1 MVREKVKQYKI
12 MKFIYVFLA
21 GGLGSLLRYA
31 IGIVLPSCFFP
42 WTTAGINI
50 IGSFAI
56 GVLAG
61 VGSKIGWNDN
71 LQIALTIG
79 FCGGFTT
86 FSTFS
91 KEALSLVTTGR
102 WGAFILYVIGSVLLG
117 IGASAAGFMSS
128 RG

>member
-1 MVREKVKQYKI
+1 

-102 WGAFILYVIGSVLLG
+102 WGAFILYVIGSIILG